1 MKNYEFILLFTGILL
16 CLITAKILKK
26 IIKQNRPIKSKTYGM
41 PSSRSIV
48 LTFIVFYLI
57 FTNNFSIKAK
67 YIVFVLLFLSLIMKY
82 LLKEHSLNQLLVGS
96 ILGFIISFLFS
107 KIKFKLS

>member
-1 MKNYEFILLFTGILL
+1 MKNNEFILLFIGILF
-16 CLITAKILKK
+16 CLIIAKTLKK
-26 IIKQNRPIKSKTYGM
+26 IIKQQRPIKSKTYGM

-67 YIVFVLLFLSLIMKY
+67 SIVFILLFLSLIIKY
-82 LLKEHSLNQLLVGS
+82 ILKEHSLNQLLVGF
-96 ILGFIISFLFS
+96 ILVFIISLLFS
-107 KIKFKLS
+107 KIKYKLS